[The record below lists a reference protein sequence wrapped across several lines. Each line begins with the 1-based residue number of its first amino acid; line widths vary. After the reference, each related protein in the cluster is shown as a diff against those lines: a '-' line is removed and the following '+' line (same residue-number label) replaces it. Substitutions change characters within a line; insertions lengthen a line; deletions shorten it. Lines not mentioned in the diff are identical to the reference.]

1 MYQVFLVDD
10 DALILEE
17 LINIVPWPDNGFE
30 VAGYETN
37 PFCAVEKIRELRPD
51 AVFCDLRMLG
61 MDGNELIKLLRDEGI
76 PSEFVM
82 ISAYDEFENVRTFYR
97 QAGFDYILKPVQLE
111 DIEMVLERLN
121 RRLSDSRPRE
131 ESELL
136 TDNPGFN
143 KLVLYV
149 NEHFTEKLTLNQLAE
164 EFGYSRNYICG
175 LFQKFFN
182 KSLNSYLT
190 ELRMKHAMELLSDK
204 TILIKEVAKESGYS
218 DYYRFFK
225 VFKNHFGYSPKEL
238 REQQR

>member
-1 MYQVFLVDD
+1 
-10 DALILEE
+10 
-17 LINIVPWPDNGFE
+17 
-30 VAGYETN
+30 
-37 PFCAVEKIRELRPD
+37 
-51 AVFCDLRMLG
+51 
-61 MDGNELIKLLRDEGI
+61 
-76 PSEFVM
+76 
-82 ISAYDEFENVRTFYR
+82 
-97 QAGFDYILKPVQLE
+97 
-111 DIEMVLERLN
+111 MVLERLN